1 MNIKLFL
8 LGFSFLLA
16 TCAPFAQSPFS
27 DQVLRPERDLNFQ
40 ALSEIQN
47 VEGDGKIR
55 IALFSDSHQNYRDL
69 DKAIYAIN
77 STVDVD
83 FVANL
88 GDFTNSAYNMEYDQ
102 FIGSHVALTYPALTA
117 IGNHDAIGAGPALF
131 NKVFGPSNFWFEST
145 SMRYIFFNS
154 ANLENPEGFSIDW
167 LESAVATSAKPIAIF
182 THVSIRNAERFFD
195 QTANRFSNIISHP
208 LVKVHFNG
216 HDHVFLLGAESGT
229 IMLQVP
235 RVEDKQ
241 WVMVEIIGSNMQ
253 IKKMPSGEIVSVV
266 FKP

>member
-1 MNIKLFL
+1 M
-8 LGFSFLLA
+8 

-27 DQVLRPERDLNFQ
+27 DQILRPERDLNIQ
-40 ALSEIQN
+40 ALTRIQN
-47 VEGDGKIR
+47 VEADGKIR
-55 IALFSDSHQNYRDL
+55 IAVFSDSHQNYRDL

-77 STVDVD
+77 EVIDVD

-102 FIGSHVALTYPALTA
+102 FIGSHIVLRYPALTA

-131 NKVFGPSNFWFEST
+131 NKVFGPSNFWFESA

-154 ANLENPEGFSIDW
+154 ANLESPETFSIDW
-167 LESAVATSAKPIAIF
+167 IEAAVSTSAKPIAIF
-182 THVSIRNAERFFD
+182 THISLKNAERFSGAVG
-195 QTANRFSNIISHP
+195 TRFSNIIQHP
-208 LVKVHFNG
+208 LVKIQFNG
-216 HDHVFLLGAESGT
+216 HDHVYTLSADSGT

-235 RVEDKQ
+235 RVEGIQ

-253 IKKMPSGEIVSVV
+253 IKKMPSGETVSVV
-266 FKP
+266 LKP